1 MAVRRTGT
9 ADPPGLV
16 CVGVVS
22 GARGLKGDVRVRS
35 FTAEPEDVAAYGPV
49 VEEMGAPLFDLT
61 VVGTHK
67 NDVIVRIDGVADR
80 TQAEAL
86 KGTRLYVPRKALP
99 EPDTEEYYHV
109 DLVGLDAEIIGGETL
124 GTVKAVHDFGAG
136 DVLEID
142 GGPEGPV
149 MVPFTRAAVPEVDI
163 AGGRVVIAPIP
174 GLLSNDA
181 EDDNKEDE
189 EKDTR

>member
-1 MAVRRTGT
+1 MAARWNGT
-9 ADPPGLV
+9 TDPPGLV

-22 GARGLKGDVRVRS
+22 GARGLKGEVRVRS
-35 FTAEPEDVAAYGPV
+35 FTAEPEDIAAYGPV
-49 VEEMGAPLFDLT
+49 VDETGAPRFDLT
-61 VVGTHK
+61 VVGAHR
-67 NDVIVRIDGVADR
+67 NDVIVHIDGVTDR

-86 KGTRLYVPRKALP
+86 KGTRLYVPRAALP
-99 EPDTEEYYHV
+99 ETEADEYYHA
-109 DLVGLDAEIIGGETL
+109 DLLGLDAEVVGGEAL

-163 AGGRVVIAPIP
+163 AGGRVVIAPVP
-174 GLLSNDA
+174 GLLGRD
-181 EDDNKEDE
+181 EDE
-189 EKDTR
+189 NEEGDEKESR